1 MCNPIA
7 LMAGSASMSVMG
19 SVQQGQAD
27 NAMAQ
32 AKAGQMDYSARVA
45 RDDALAQA
53 QMIRKQQ
60 RFAIASSDV
69 AAAGSGVV
77 VGEGSAGEANRQIYQ
92 DTEHD
97 AYMSILNGERRASG
111 QEIEASLTRTA
122 GANAEKNGYLTGIS
136 TALGAGG
143 KITSQPGWKTTP
155 KAGG

>member
-1 MCNPIA
+1 MCEPITLLA
-7 LMAGSASMSVMG
+7 AGAGMSVMG

-69 AAAGSGVV
+69 AAAASGVV

-122 GANAEKNGYLTGIS
+122 GANAEKNGYLKGMS
-136 TALGAGG
+136 TALGAGYEAS
-143 KITSQPGWKTTP
+143 KWKTAKVGT
-155 KAGG
+155 